1 MTTTIETAPPAAKDV
16 RDRLVRRL
24 ADPTALVCG
33 IVNVTPDSFFDGG
46 RFGDTSRAVEH
57 ALALI
62 EEGAELL
69 DVGGESTRPGS
80 TPPPVD
86 EELARVVPIVEAL
99 ARATSVP
106 ISIDTSRPEVMR
118 AAVAAGAVMVN
129 DVRALRLEGAL
140 TTAAALR
147 VPVCVMH
154 MQGVPTTMQLAP
166 TYTDVVAEVRQFLV
180 SRVEACR
187 AAGIPDG
194 HIILDPGFGFGKALA
209 HNLELLSR
217 LRNIAGLGLP
227 VMAGLSRKGMLG
239 QITGREVADRCAASV
254 AAALLATQNGAS
266 IVRVHDVAATVD
278 ALAVARVVDAIA
290 RPLGGVAVSLDLPSR
305 HGNCSP
311 PGY

>member
-1 MTTTIETAPPAAKDV
+1 MKTAIETARPAATDV

-46 RFGDTSRAVEH
+46 RLRDTPRAVEH

-62 EEGAELL
+62 EGGAELL
-69 DVGGESTRPGS
+69 DVGGESTRPGAN
-80 TPPPVD
+80 PPPID
-86 EELARVVPIVEAL
+86 EELQRVVPVIEAL

-118 AAVAAGAVMVN
+118 AAVAAGAVMIN
-129 DVRALRLEGAL
+129 DIRALRLKGAL

-187 AAGIPDG
+187 AAGIPAD
-194 HIILDPGFGFGKALA
+194 HIILDPGFGFGKTLA
-209 HNLELLSR
+209 HNLELLSG
-217 LRNIAGLGLP
+217 LRYIASLGLP

-254 AAALLATQNGAS
+254 AAALLSTQNGAS
-266 IVRVHDVAATVD
+266 IVRVHDVTATVD
-278 ALAVARVVDAIA
+278 ALAVAHAVDAIA
-290 RPLGGVAVSLDLPSR
+290 QPLVGVAAALDLPRR
-305 HGNCSP
+305 HTNCSP